1 MAEMELSRRAAVL
14 ALVLGAGLLSG
25 AGCKTGTDDQVQ
37 QLRARATYEQG
48 LNHLSEK
55 RVSLGLSA
63 VQEAVRLDP
72 ESALYRNTLGVI
84 FLHYLGKPAEAH
96 AEFQKALAID
106 PSYAEAQTNLGI
118 ALSEQGKWDEA
129 VAAYRK
135 ALSMP
140 IYPTPEIA
148 YANLGWAYL
157 NQGKLKEA
165 EEAYRTAVQLQPK
178 FAQAYYFLGVV
189 LERRGQRAEARAAFK
204 AARDLDPESPL
215 GKKAED
221 LLKTLGEGS

>member
-1 MAEMELSRRAAVL
+1 MAEMGLSRRAAFL
-14 ALVLGAGLLSG
+14 LVSLSAALLSS
-25 AGCKTGTDDQVQ
+25 AGCKSGTDDEVQ
-37 QLRARATYEQG
+37 RLRARATYEQG
-48 LNHLSEK
+48 LGHLSEK
-55 RVSLGLSA
+55 RVSLGLSTI
-63 VQEAVRLDP
+63 QEAVRLDP
-72 ESALYRNTLGVI
+72 EAALYRNTLGVV
-84 FLHYLGKPAEAH
+84 FLHYLGKPAEAQ
-96 AEFQKALAID
+96 AEFEKALAID

-118 ALSEQGKWDEA
+118 ALSEQGRWADA

-157 NQGKLKEA
+157 NLEKLKEA

-189 LERRGQRAEARAAFK
+189 LEREGLRGEAKAAFRT
-204 AARDLDPESPL
+204 ARDLDPDSPL
-215 GKKAED
+215 GKKAAE
-221 LLKTLGEGS
+221 LLQSLGDGG

>member
-1 MAEMELSRRAAVL
+1 MAEMRLSRRAALVL
-14 ALVLGAGLLSG
+14 ASLVTAVLWGTGCKSG
-25 AGCKTGTDDQVQ
+25 ADDEVQ
-37 QLRARATYEQG
+37 RLRARATYEQG
-48 LNHLSEK
+48 LGHLTDR
-55 RVSLGLSA
+55 RVSLGLTA

-72 ESALYRNTLGVI
+72 DAALYRNTLGLI
-84 FLHYLGKPAEAH
+84 FLHYLGKPAEAQ
-96 AEFQKALAID
+96 AEFQKALEID
-106 PSYAEAQTNLGI
+106 PAYAEAQTNLGI
-118 ALSEQGKWDEA
+118 ALSEQGRWADA

-157 NQGKLKEA
+157 NLERLREA

-189 LERRGQRAEARAAFK
+189 LEKEGQRSEALAAFR

-215 GKKAED
+215 GKKAAD
-221 LLKTLGEGS
+221 LLRSMGDGG